1 MAETAGAPAA
11 GEAFWRF
18 SLAFYALPR
27 VADALIALQDNAGF
41 DVNLILY
48 GLWLGHCGR
57 GRLDGGKLAAAERA
71 IDSLRSGVVAPLRQ
85 LRRTLKPSL
94 EADIRS
100 LREAIGALEL
110 AAERAVQARLA
121 AGAGA
126 ARSDVAAAERFAD
139 AEANLALCLGAD
151 TAQRAEATV
160 LRRALAVFSAA
171 PD

>member
-1 MAETAGAPAA
+1 MAETGGAPAA
-11 GEAFWRF
+11 GDAFWRF

-27 VADALIALQDNAGF
+27 VADALIALQDHGGF

-57 GRLDGGKLAAAERA
+57 GRLDEGKLAAAERA
-71 IDSLRSGVVAPLRQ
+71 IESLRSAVVAPLRQ
-85 LRRTLKPSL
+85 LRRGLKASL

-126 ARSDVAAAERFAD
+126 ARSDAAAAERLAD
-139 AEANLALCLGAD
+139 AEANLALYLGAD
-151 TAQRAEATV
+151 AAQRTEATL
-160 LRRALAVFSAA
+160 LRRALAAFPAA